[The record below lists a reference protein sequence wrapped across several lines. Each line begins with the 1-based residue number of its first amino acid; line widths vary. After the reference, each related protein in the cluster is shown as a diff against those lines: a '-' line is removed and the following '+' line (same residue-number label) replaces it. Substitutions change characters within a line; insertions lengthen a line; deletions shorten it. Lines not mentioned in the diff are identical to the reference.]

1 MNSEMAYS
9 KLSLLRT
16 LYSNQMK
23 LNQLKSNDCLV
34 FEERGNM
41 GIRREPTSDTRS
53 GIRPWVTLVGGEGFH
68 HCANPASF
76 PESVHQE

>member
-23 LNQLKSNDCLV
+23 LNQLKSNDLV
-34 FEERGNM
+34 LSTELIM
-41 GIRREPTSDTRS
+41 
-53 GIRPWVTLVGGEGFH
+53 
-68 HCANPASF
+68 
-76 PESVHQE
+76 